1 MRLPALAR
9 HAAAYGVTIALLCV
23 PALWNGFPL
32 MFDDVGGYLERWPT
46 GSLGLGRSTVYGL
59 MLWGTRS
66 AAFVPVIVLQ
76 ALVTAFVVDC
86 SVAVFAP
93 ARPRWVLP
101 VAVAAIAATSGVALY
116 VCKPIPDAW
125 AAPAVL
131 ALHLVAWHGASLA
144 KWERAVLAAIV
155 VFAGATHMAT
165 FGVLAGLSV
174 LYAIAWLARRRFG
187 FAPRIGAAIMAVWSG
202 LLLLLV
208 GNVMAAGQFTLG
220 SDGEIF
226 LFARMVE
233 DGMAAN
239 ILAEEC
245 PRADWQLCRYRDA
258 LPAYAEAF
266 IFDADSPLR
275 KIGGAADP
283 RARAEIAAI
292 IARSLARHP
301 LAHAARARALTA
313 GQFVDVGTGGAIEPL
328 MSGHTRAMLARYAP
342 ALIPG
347 FDAARQ
353 QTDDIDVSD
362 WSDWVVMPLSVAASL
377 ALPVLAVLVW
387 RSGRRRA
394 AMLPALLS
402 VALVGNAAICGV
414 VAGMNDRYQARLAWL
429 APLAIGLAGWS
440 FAGARRKSGAV
451 SVVQPSPP

>member
-1 MRLPALAR
+1 MPLPALAR

-93 ARPRWVLP
+93 ARPRWMLP
-101 VAVAAIAATSGVALY
+101 VVVAAIAATSGAALY

-144 KWERAVLAAIV
+144 KWERAALAAIV

-187 FAPRIGAAIMAVWSG
+187 FAPRIGAAIMAVWSS

-266 IFDADSPLR
+266 MFDADSPLR

-301 LAHAARARALTA
+301 LAHAARARVLTA

-328 MSGHTRAMLARYAP
+328 MSGRADSWLRCGAP
-342 ALIPG
+342 ANRRHRRERLERLG
-347 FDAARQ
+347 CGAAFGRG
-353 QTDDIDVSD
+353 IAG
-362 WSDWVVMPLSVAASL
+362 AAG
-377 ALPVLAVLVW
+377 A
-387 RSGRRRA
+387 RSAGMAKR
-394 AMLPALLS
+394 PAPR
-402 VALVGNAAICGV
+402 CH
-414 VAGMNDRYQARLAWL
+414 VAGNVVRRTGRQRRDLWRGGGHERSLPGAARLA
-429 APLAIGLAGWS
+429 
-440 FAGARRKSGAV
+440 GAARDRLGRVELRGRQEKSGAV
-451 SVVQPSPP
+451 SFVKPSPP